1 MHASGKNKWAIL
13 SVVTLVAF
21 ISNVDATIVVVGLPR
36 LMLGLHINITT
47 GLWTLTS
54 YVITSTVFLLP
65 AGRWADMIGSKR
77 VFLLGFAVFTAAT
90 VLCGAAQS
98 GSALLIFRFIQG
110 TGAALS
116 LATAT
121 PIIVRTFPARELGRA
136 LGVNSTAWVIG
147 SIVGP
152 VAGGIL
158 VSAWGWRSIF
168 YVTVPF
174 ALLGMVTAWYVLP
187 GSPSLPRPRART
199 DWTGL
204 AAFGF
209 GLVALLVA
217 LSEGQ
222 PWGWT
227 SWRTLALL
235 TVAAALFTGFIAV
248 ERVARQP
255 LFDLSLFRHRHYS
268 AGLGVTLSYSI
279 GYFAATFLLT
289 LYLQGALHLSPLD
302 AGLLLVP
309 LSAPQLVLAPLGG
322 TIADRVGAGRPIL
335 AGIILLC
342 AGGYLLGNLGPKL
355 SVPAVVWPL
364 LLMSAATG
372 LAWPALVKAVMS
384 AVPPGQ
390 TGIASGMF
398 YTVRNVGMSMSLT
411 LALVV
416 AEMSVPPALAAR
428 AFLGAGDILSPG
440 LEGTLV
446 RSTDAGFRFFVAF
459 YVIALLLS
467 LILLRPARPFS
478 TRAPR
483 AVAAPPRHHKGT

>member
-1 MHASGKNKWAIL
+1 
-13 SVVTLVAF
+13 
-21 ISNVDATIVVVGLPR
+21 
-36 LMLGLHINITT
+36 MLGLHVTIIT

-90 VLCGAAQS
+90 VLCGAAPS
-98 GSALLIFRFIQG
+98 GSALLVFRFIQG
-110 TGAALS
+110 TGAALA

-121 PIIVRTFPARELGRA
+121 PIIVRTFPAQELGRA
-136 LGVNSTAWVIG
+136 LGINSTSWVIG

-158 VSAWGWRSIF
+158 VSALGWRSIF

-174 ALLGMVTAWYVLP
+174 ALLGMVTAWFVLP
-187 GSPSLPRPRART
+187 DSPFPPRQRAKT
-199 DWTGL
+199 DWAGL

-227 SWRTLALL
+227 SWRTVSLL
-235 TVAAALFTGFIAV
+235 IAAVALFAGFIAV
-248 ERVARQP
+248 ERTAGQP

-268 AGLGVTLSYSI
+268 TGLGVTLSYSV
-279 GYFAATFLLT
+279 GYFATTFLLT
-289 LYLQGALHLSPLD
+289 LYLQGALHRSPLQT
-302 AGLLLVP
+302 GLLLVP
-309 LSAPQLVLAPLGG
+309 LSAPQLVLAPVGG
-322 TIADRVGAGRPIL
+322 TIADRIGAGPPIL
-335 AGIILLC
+335 AGVILLC
-342 AGGYLLGNLGPKL
+342 IGGYLLGNLGPHL
-355 SVPAVVWPL
+355 SVPSVVWPL

-372 LAWPALVKAVMS
+372 LAWPALTKTVMS
-384 AVPPGQ
+384 SVPRQQ

-398 YTVRNVGMSMSLT
+398 YTFRNVGMSMSLT

-416 AEMSVPPALAAR
+416 AEMSVPPAVAAK
-428 AFLGAGDILSPG
+428 AFLGMGNILNPG

-459 YVIALLLS
+459 YIVALLLS
-467 LILLRPARPFS
+467 LALLRPARQKD
-478 TRAPR
+478 
-483 AVAAPPRHHKGT
+483 AAEPAR